1 MSFLT
6 LFCVNN
12 FKTALNYHKKEQK
25 SESFGRIFNIFL
37 PHLLFFDSLEKSFY
51 SQKIIAIELFKGI
64 LHKNRIFLSYKLKY
78 KLTNICLM
86 SKHCEHF
93 KPKYILNY
101 RRSHNSIKYFDFHL
115 TKSKSL
121 NVLHC

>member
-64 LHKNRIFLSYKLKY
+64 LHKIGYFCPINSNINSQIF
-78 KLTNICLM
+78 
-86 SKHCEHF
+86 
-93 KPKYILNY
+93 
-101 RRSHNSIKYFDFHL
+101 
-115 TKSKSL
+115 
-121 NVLHC
+121 V